1 MTTPDLVDR
10 EASRPASLLIADD
23 YALGRT
29 AVRAVAARLLPQ
41 APVVEV
47 GDGVSLLR
55 AAGASSRHQLAVVSA
70 SMLGLSTQ
78 VLHDLADLC
87 PALPIVVVS
96 SSRSTSASSPLL
108 RVRTVTAVLDKEADS
123 LQLRNAIEAAIQG
136 PAGEHVCGI
145 ACSEPPPSVLTGR
158 QRDVYRLMCEG
169 LSNKLIARTLNISAG
184 TVKNHVSDIFKI
196 MKASNRTHAVRLGYP
211 I

>member
-1 MTTPDLVDR
+1 MTAPDRVDR
-10 EASRPASLLIADD
+10 EAPGPASLLIADD

-47 GDGVSLLR
+47 GDDVSLLR

-70 SMLGLSTQ
+70 SMLGLNTQ
-78 VLHDLADLC
+78 ALHDLADLC

-96 SSRSTSASSPLL
+96 SPRSTSASSRLL
-108 RVRTVTAVLDKEADS
+108 RVRTVTAVLDKAADS
-123 LQLRNAIEAAIQG
+123 LQLRIAMEAAIQG
-136 PAGEHVCGI
+136 QARGLVRGS
-145 ACSEPPPSVLTGR
+145 ACSGPPPSILTGR

-184 TVKNHVSDIFKI
+184 TVKNHLSEIFKV
-196 MKASNRTHAVRLGYP
+196 MNASNRTHAARLGYP